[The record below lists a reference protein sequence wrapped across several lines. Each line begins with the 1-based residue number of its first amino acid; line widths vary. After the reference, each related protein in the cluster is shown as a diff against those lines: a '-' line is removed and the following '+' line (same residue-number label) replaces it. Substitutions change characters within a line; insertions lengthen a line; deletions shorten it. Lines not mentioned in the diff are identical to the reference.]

1 MIIAFLMSVFTV
13 LEGTQLSYYTFLF
26 EQSVSQTEWITCYS
40 LQWMPGCLIDYDLKI
55 IDTPGFGDTRGID
68 RDKMLVEQIRAI
80 FSEKGESGIDIL
92 DAVWFVVQAP
102 MCRLSPTQ
110 QYIFD
115 SILSVFGKDIESNIF
130 ILITFADGKRP
141 PALDALREA
150 QVPLENYFI
159 FNNSALY
166 VDTNDNE
173 TGQIFWKM
181 GKKGFEDFFK
191 VLEQTQPRSLTLTK
205 DVLKTRKEL
214 EQKISLIQKQ
224 ISTGMQHLSIMRE
237 EQEELDKNQR
247 FIDDSQDFTYEVS
260 EEQAVHTKLPV
271 GQHTT
276 TCLKCN
282 RTCHDNC
289 AIPDDSGKRGC
300 VAMDGKGYCMVC
312 PNKCIW
318 SEHKNLPYVIHLE
331 KKKVV
336 KTYEQTKAKYMA
348 AQTDKDKNINVIDEM
363 KREYN
368 DLMEENKTLVTEV
381 KMLINKLQQIAL
393 KPNPISEIEYIDI
406 LIENENEAK
415 KQGYKDRVRILHE
428 LRQKAENVR
437 DISEDKFSFQS
448 KVAN

>member
-1 MIIAFLMSVFTV
+1 M
-13 LEGTQLSYYTFLF
+13 
-26 EQSVSQTEWITCYS
+26 
-40 LQWMPGCLIDYDLKI
+40 
-55 IDTPGFGDTRGID
+55 
-68 RDKMLVEQIRAI
+68 VEQIRAV
-80 FSEKGESGIDIL
+80 FSEQGDKGIDIL
-92 DAVWFVVQAP
+92 DAVCFVIQAP

-115 SILSVFGKDIESNIF
+115 SILSVFGKDIASNIF
-130 ILITFADGKRP
+130 VLITFADGKRP
-141 PALDALREA
+141 PALDALKEA
-150 QVPLENYFI
+150 HVPFEKDFV

-214 EQKISLIQKQ
+214 EEKISLIQKQ
-224 ISTGMQHLSIMRE
+224 ISTGMQKLSIMRE
-237 EQEELDKNQR
+237 EEEALDRNQR
-247 FIDDSQDFTYEVS
+247 YIKDSQDFSYEVS
-260 EEQAVHTKLPV
+260 EEQAVNTKLPV

-282 RTCHDNC
+282 RTCHEDC
-289 AIPDDSGKRGC
+289 KIPDNSDKKRC
-300 VAMDGKGYCMVC
+300 IAMDWNGYCKVC

-318 SEHKNLPYVIHLE
+318 SEHKNLPYLIHLE

-336 KTYEQTKAKYMA
+336 KTYEQTKEKYMSA
-348 AQTDKDKNINVIDEM
+348 KKDKDKNINVIDEI

-368 DLMEENKTLVTEV
+368 ALMNENKTLVTEV
-381 KMLINKLQQIAL
+381 KQLINKLQQIAL

-406 LIENENEAK
+406 LIENENDAK
-415 KQGYKDRVRILHE
+415 KQGYKERVRILQE
-428 LRQKAENVR
+428 LRQKAENIR
-437 DISEDKFSFQS
+437 DIGENKFSFQH